1 LGCWWGT
8 REILGPSMGPAM
20 SASAAIF
27 FSALSFLAPPAAAP
41 ALSLLAATTAGA
53 TLGTITASSRPAR
66 ILEEH
71 HRGLAAMWQ
80 VRGKLATDPEGADDA
95 AIVELSIA
103 QVRID
108 GEWRPWQARLGVTI
122 YERPPAATWRAGD
135 RFEAFLR
142 LREDRPPA
150 NPGSWAR
157 NRLRARGLDLRSSL
171 KSFDQLRPRGRPPP
185 YAPQRWTAELRR
197 ILRSHIERRFPRYEA
212 VIRALLLGER
222 AGLDGQMTAALAR
235 AGLIHLLAIS
245 GLHVG
250 LALGAAYALGRASGL
265 PRPGAALIAGVV
277 LLGIVAIVVA
287 RAPVLR
293 AALMASASLAAVVA
307 GRRSAPL
314 NGWALAV
321 FCLTLHNPLSVRDFG
336 FQLSA
341 AATLGIL
348 LMVPAINAQLKAS
361 ETSPQK
367 LGGYLRALVLT
378 SFAAQVSV
386 APFLAAHTHRIPLGG
401 LLLNLAAIPMLAMT
415 LAAACLVLMISVL
428 DLFWLGGA
436 TLAASTE
443 AGVRVLLAIADLAEL
458 SPMASLVVPAGRSAL
473 LVGMAF
479 FILVSI
485 YRRGWARTGAL
496 AVATAFLALAA
507 WPAAAP
513 EHTRFVALD
522 VGQGDALLLWPAG
535 DDPILIDSGGSPGGD
550 FDTGTAI
557 VAPALR
563 GLGVSRLQAVVISHL
578 HADHAGGIPGLL
590 REIPAA
596 EIWASSLPVDLPLA
610 SEIRDAGRASLIRM
624 VSAGNRGDLA
634 SCRWRALHPQAAG
647 ERDHPPQNLNDSS
660 LVLGLHCGPRHLL
673 LPGDSEESAERT
685 WGPSA
690 GPFARGVLKVAHHGS
705 RTSSSAP
712 LLERLA
718 PRVALISVGW
728 RNRFGFPHKPVL
740 ERLRA
745 GGTAVYRT
753 DRDGAITVELGRRIT
768 VRGERWTSG
777 VR

>member
-1 LGCWWGT
+1 
-8 REILGPSMGPAM
+8 MGPAM

-250 LALGAAYALGRASGL
+250 
-265 PRPGAALIAGVV
+265 
-277 LLGIVAIVVA
+277 IVVA

-401 LLLNLAAIPMLAMT
+401 LLLNLAAIPVLAMT

-443 AGVRVLLAIADLAEL
+443 AGVRVFWPSPILPSSRPWHPSWSRRVGPRFWSVWHSSSWSRYIEEVGLAPAPSRWRLPSWL
-458 SPMASLVVPAGRSAL
+458 SP
-473 LVGMAF
+473 
-479 FILVSI
+479 
-485 YRRGWARTGAL
+485 
-496 AVATAFLALAA
+496 
-507 WPAAAP
+507 
-513 EHTRFVALD
+513 
-522 VGQGDALLLWPAG
+522 
-535 DDPILIDSGGSPGGD
+535 
-550 FDTGTAI
+550 
-557 VAPALR
+557 
-563 GLGVSRLQAVVISHL
+563 LGRLQ
-578 HADHAGGIPGLL
+578 L
-590 REIPAA
+590 RSTP
-596 EIWASSLPVDLPLA
+596 ASSH
-610 SEIRDAGRASLIRM
+610 S
-624 VSAGNRGDLA
+624 
-634 SCRWRALHPQAAG
+634 
-647 ERDHPPQNLNDSS
+647 
-660 LVLGLHCGPRHLL
+660 
-673 LPGDSEESAERT
+673 
-685 WGPSA
+685 
-690 GPFARGVLKVAHHGS
+690 
-705 RTSSSAP
+705 
-712 LLERLA
+712 
-718 PRVALISVGW
+718 
-728 RNRFGFPHKPVL
+728 
-740 ERLRA
+740 
-745 GGTAVYRT
+745 
-753 DRDGAITVELGRRIT
+753 
-768 VRGERWTSG
+768 TSG
-777 VR
+777 KATPCCSGRPVMTRS